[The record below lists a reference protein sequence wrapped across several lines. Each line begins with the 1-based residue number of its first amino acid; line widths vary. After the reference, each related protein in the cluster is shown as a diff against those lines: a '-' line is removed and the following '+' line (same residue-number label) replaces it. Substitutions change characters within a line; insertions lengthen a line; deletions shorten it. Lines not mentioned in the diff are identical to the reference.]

1 MQLFING
8 DPVEVPDTVK
18 TVLELLQH
26 FQLDQKVVIVEK
38 NKDIL
43 NKENHESEGISD
55 GDQLEFVH
63 FVGGG

>member
-1 MQLFING
+1 MKLVING
-8 DPVEVPDTVK
+8 DVMEVPDSIQSVF
-18 TVLELLQH
+18 ELLQH

-43 NKENHESEGISD
+43 EKDQHVKESVTD

>member
-1 MQLFING
+1 M
-8 DPVEVPDTVK
+8 EVPDSIQSVF
-18 TVLELLQH
+18 ELLQH

-43 NKENHESEGISD
+43 EKDQHVKESVTD